1 MGINLK
7 NSKPP
12 DLLFLKSKKKITKN
26 QNRGEF
32 TDFPPASTTT
42 VCSSNYLKGEKAKNG
57 EFFTLAI
64 LPKNL
69 VQTNS
74 SDGSLS

>member
-7 NSKPP
+7 NSKPL

-26 QNRGEF
+26 QNRRGF
-32 TDFPPASTTT
+32 TAFPPASTATA
-42 VCSSNYLKGEKAKNG
+42 CSSNYLKSEKAKNG
-57 EFFTLAI
+57 EFFTLPI

-74 SDGSLS
+74 SDCSLS

>member
-1 MGINLK
+1 MGINLQ
-7 NSKPP
+7 NSKPL

-32 TDFPPASTTT
+32 ADFPPASTTT
-42 VCSSNYLKGEKAKNG
+42 ICSSNYLKGEKAKNG

>member
-26 QNRGEF
+26 QNRGGF
-32 TDFPPASTTT
+32 TAFPPASTAT
-42 VCSSNYLKGEKAKNG
+42 VCSSNYLKSEKAKNG
-57 EFFTLAI
+57 DFFPLPI

-74 SDGSLS
+74 SDCSLS

>member
-7 NSKPP
+7 DSKPP

-26 QNRGEF
+26 QNRGGF
-32 TDFPPASTTT
+32 TEFPPASTTT
-42 VCSSNYLKGEKAKNG
+42 VCSSNYLKGKKAKIG

-74 SDGSLS
+74 SDSSLS